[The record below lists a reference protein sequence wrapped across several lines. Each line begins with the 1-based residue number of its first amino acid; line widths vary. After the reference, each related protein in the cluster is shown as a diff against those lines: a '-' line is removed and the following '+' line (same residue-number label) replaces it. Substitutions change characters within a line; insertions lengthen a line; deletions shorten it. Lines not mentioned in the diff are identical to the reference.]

1 MHFRQRRTLEP
12 GSTAGAVTG
21 VVRGSTDGVAAV
33 GGSTAV
39 AAAGDGST
47 GELMAGAAPGSI
59 AGR

>member
-1 MHFRQRRTLEP
+1 M
-12 GSTAGAVTG
+12 
-21 VVRGSTDGVAAV
+21 VRGSTDGVAAVV

-47 GELMAGAAPGSI
+47 GELMAAAAPGSI